1 MGMLAYCSDHDVV
14 KCVLA
19 EGSQAPFFSAAAG
32 CLAGKLPSQQTVW
45 KPNFTPRFVL
55 LI

>member
-1 MGMLAYCSDHDVV
+1 MGILDYCSDHDIV

-19 EGSQAPFFSAAAG
+19 EGSQALFFSASADW
-32 CLAGKLPSQQTVW
+32 LVGKLPFQYTVW

>member
-1 MGMLAYCSDHDVV
+1 MGMLAYCFDHDIV

-19 EGSQAPFFSAAAG
+19 EGSQALVFSAAAG
-32 CLAGKLPSQQTVW
+32 WLAGKLPSQHTVW
-45 KPNFTPRFVL
+45 KPKFTPRFVL